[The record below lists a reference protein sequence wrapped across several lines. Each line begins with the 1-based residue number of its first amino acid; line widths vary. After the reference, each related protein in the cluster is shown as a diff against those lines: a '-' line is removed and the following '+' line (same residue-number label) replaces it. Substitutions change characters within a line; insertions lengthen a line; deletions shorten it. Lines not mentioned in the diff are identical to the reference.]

1 MERINVNKEEKKQ
14 MELGKDFAD
23 AESFFHT
30 LNTKKKGKSHESRK
44 KTNRFLPGSD
54 IDSDQ

>member
-1 MERINVNKEEKKQ
+1 MKKQ
-14 MELGKDFAD
+14 KRKQRNKLGKDFAD

-44 KTNRFLPGSD
+44 KTNRFLPGRD
-54 IDSDQ
+54 ADSDQ